1 MLPNGRVLMSMQ
13 SLFANKRQ
21 NRIKGRVRLS
31 NLSLKFDKFASYIEN
46 RRDWAGSDKLC
57 ATFLRCGQISTDFC
71 GGCSC

>member
-31 NLSLKFDKFASYIEN
+31 NLIKFASYIEN
-46 RRDWAGSDKLC
+46 RMDWAGYDKLC
-57 ATFLRCGQISTDFC
+57 ATFLRCGQISNDFC
-71 GGCSC
+71 GGCSL